1 MNMILNSTIN
11 APTTQQNDRDVLRG
25 EADKRAEDAGAD
37 ADFTDE
43 ACSSDC
49 DEPEATVPS
58 ASDSAFDR
66 SFNSFDPSQK
76 WRLASGRVVEDV
88 LNDHYLEVR
97 SDHVGH
103 LVRDWVIDLENM
115 TMKRW
120 FTVEEWQEIMDAVPT
135 LPPPTREFAQS
146 LTRFHG
152 VKTAEAL
159 RKVVMSTSFLP
170 EGVSFNREA
179 HFDLEWAHLVVHE
192 LLNSLRI
199 CETDSETIIVADQ
212 LEQWYCYHLWFLFDK
227 LFLSLPRIIL
237 VRRESTCRASSLRK
251 NRNRTETTARA
262 KLGRRFDG
270 ILRSVE
276 DHSHEFGAL
285 EAARQLPG
293 GTETTKWMSDCRKL
307 GRALR
312 DMLSRLHEVVG
323 HEPGV
328 FEKLQVVGIF
338 TAGRELR
345 MCLGGYSYLPNV
357 STAVAAIAYVAC
369 TCRSDEGMHPTSEDK
384 ELGGGLI
391 GEGRCR
397 SNCRCCQKPGAST
410 FGRSVIRSNNA
421 GRNEKQSSDIAVGS

>member
-192 LLNSLRI
+192 FLRI

-345 MCLGGYSYLPNV
+345 MCRMCHPKGYL
-357 STAVAAIAYVAC
+357 C
-369 TCRSDEGMHPTSEDK
+369 LLKWEGTHTFPTSVPQLQQLLMLLAHVVQMKGVVARTVDAV
-384 ELGGGLI
+384 
-391 GEGRCR
+391 R
-397 SNCRCCQKPGAST
+397 SQAQAPSAEALFEAIMQVGTK
-410 FGRSVIRSNNA
+410 SNRPTLPWA
-421 GRNEKQSSDIAVGS
+421 ADSP